1 MKLYLVEIGGMR
13 EGSLFESHEV
23 HAVVAADEGQLVS
36 TCAARFA
43 KTMTAAHLDGW
54 TEIDLD
60 LRGRERPERQASF
73 FVAELGRNSSA
84 SMREEHDYRFLE
96 AASWKAAVQTA
107 RQSAP
112 GWHVDACVDL
122 DALAEQNG
130 YALMRSGDGAPPQTR
145 SQARYIRFV

>member
-23 HAVVAADEGQLVS
+23 HAVVAADEGQLVA
-36 TCAARFA
+36 TCEDRFA
-43 KTMTAAHLDGW
+43 GTMTAAHLDGW
-54 TEIDLD
+54 TEMDLG
-60 LRGRERPERQASF
+60 LHHNETRPREASF

-96 AASWKAAVQTA
+96 AANWKSAVQAA

-130 YALMRSGDGAPPQTR
+130 YALMRTADGAPPHTR